1 MKKIL
6 FLCIAALASAFTL
19 NSCEDVPEPY
29 KLPGSS
35 SGETEAPVEP
45 AGEGTKESPY
55 NVAKALQIIKSM
67 DADVE
72 SEEMFVKGIVTSI
85 EVDDFS
91 PTFGNLT
98 YYIADTEGGS
108 TTLYIFRSLSFNNQ
122 VFTSADQL
130 KVGDV
135 VVVGGSFVNFRG
147 SKPESVIKQ
156 SRLITVN
163 GKTSFNGEDEGDDD
177 EDVKEPEGPVAP
189 GITVSDRFIMLG
201 AEGVTPGTET
211 HRINLNAQGLESGKP
226 VTEVKDDG
234 CTITFSNGENKTNA
248 PTFYDKTKGVRMY
261 ANNVVTFTADKTIA
275 SITITCDQD
284 SKTSYV
290 GNETRTWEVNSNTF
304 TLTNTYTEATG
315 GTQLRIQAVKFTFAK

>member
-35 SGETEAPVEP
+35 SGNETPAITELTCAEAL
-45 AGEGTKESPY
+45 
-55 NVAKALQIIKSM
+55 AKINEM
-67 DADVE
+67 AD
-72 SEEMFVKGIVTSI
+72 
-85 EVDDFS
+85 
-91 PTFGNLT
+91 
-98 YYIADTEGGS
+98 GS
-108 TTLYIFRSLSFNNQ
+108 TTTESYTITGYITDVYTNISDGQQSFWMSDAKDGQKVIQAYFANLPEGVDAFQKDTKVKITGKLQRFINNNTGAM
-122 VFTSADQL
+122 VPEVKNAKVEIL
-130 KVGDV
+130 K
-135 VVVGGSFVNFRG
+135 
-147 SKPESVIKQ
+147 
-156 SRLITVN
+156 
-163 GKTSFNGEDEGDDD
+163 DEGGDQPDQPD
-177 EDVKEPEGPVAP
+177 LPEEPEGPVAP

-226 VTEVKDDG
+226 VTEVKDGG
-234 CTITFSNGENKTNA
+234 CTITFSDGGNEAN
-248 PTFYDKTKGVRMY
+248 PPRFYDKTKGVRMR

-304 TLTNTYTEATG
+304 TLTNTYAKNTG